1 MGTTAIVS
9 AILTLL
15 AGIGI
20 IITSQD
26 FKERGLFDKV
36 EEKINF
42 INRTLVD
49 FVVRLSEKRGLSE
62 HDHLYLST
70 TYRTV
75 RDLERIG
82 DYAENIAEYADALQ
96 ESGQRFSDDALYEI
110 SQLKIL
116 IHQLYDNVCSAYR
129 DEQMES
135 LEKANVIEER
145 IADHL
150 INVAKTIKSL
160 RKER

>member
-15 AGIGI
+15 AGIG

-49 FVVRLSEKRGLSE
+49 FVVRLSERRGLSE